1 MLGELLEHFLVNLLE
16 NKKKYLGVLI
26 GFLFGLLIVTI
37 GFIKTTIVIITS
49 IIGYFFYILIDL
61 LKEYFSKNK

>member
-16 NKKKYLGVLI
+16 NKKKYIGALI
-26 GFLFGLLIVTI
+26 GFMFGLLVMTI
-37 GFIKTTIVIITS
+37 GFIKTIVVVMTS

-61 LKEYFSKNK
+61 LRNYFSKNN